1 MQPMHANTSE
11 SIHVMSFF
19 FFLSQNW
26 QKEEI
31 EQENINKVRTW
42 YPYIDRWKVLD
53 TKIKN
58 KARKAY
64 IHQCK
69 ISKTINIGV

>member
-11 SIHVMSFF
+11 SIHVMYFF

-53 TKIKN
+53 TKIKIRQEKHTFTN
-58 KARKAY
+58 AKYLKP
-64 IHQCK
+64 
-69 ISKTINIGV
+69 